1 MKILCEQMLG
11 HITTAR
17 VRLIS
22 AKLERTPRGTVV
34 KQGPFLALF
43 ASSLLCACT
52 GIPYGKAPVTEPN
65 PLQLL
70 DQRSVRAA
78 ETTRSVVPGSE
89 AGTERIPV
97 PAAPEQARTI
107 AMVPRRGEGLSGEWQ
122 GVLSQESS
130 AGDGSMVALGR
141 FLRVSLQQAGT
152 TISGFGEVSTGERLK
167 ISGTLEKGRSH
178 GIVENIT
185 YEMAS
190 RFVGTVTDAE
200 IVVHFTRGGGDAD
213 VHGVAT
219 LRRREN

>member
-1 MKILCEQMLG
+1 MNAFCEQMLS

-17 VRLIS
+17 IHLIS
-22 AKLERTPRGTVV
+22 AKLERTPRRTIV
-34 KQGPFLALF
+34 KQGPFLGLF

-52 GIPYGKAPVTEPN
+52 GIPYGKAPVTELN

-70 DQRSVRAA
+70 EQLHAREAEMNQSV
-78 ETTRSVVPGSE
+78 PHGSDVWT
-89 AGTERIPV
+89 GRISA
-97 PAAPEQARTI
+97 PAALEQARPT
-107 AMVPRRGEGLSGEWQ
+107 AMAPRRGEGLSGEWQ
-122 GVLSQESS
+122 GMLSQETS